1 MGERFYLC
9 RIGVN
14 EIVKNHR
21 NCGIFSGYFERTAGY
36 LHNALSIY
44 DRIKEGVFNLSMEEL
59 QEINAALYQDIQP
72 LPYQNSYAN
81 PEYAAEIMG
90 EYGPYFSYLTA
101 ELYGIPA
108 YIFENKLFQ
117 IIILLE
123 LFLEIYGMFRDETK
137 PKLKFLREALY
148 YHAFDYAEELVT
160 DRVTESLDPSRKFA
174 YNIIMESD
182 LSDLRYLYAYGEY
195 ISPNEIKL
203 AEYLNT
209 LPDEEIDDIA
219 RTFTEGFRRGFVSM
233 RIDLSKKK
241 TVNIRYLIGQERIVR
256 AAIKQFAEMGLS
268 PILNRY
274 AISRVNRRLTIR
286 QGFTGT
292 PVNRQFEYDHRMDDA
307 VFLDADFAE
316 RKLTVLRRAY
326 ESMEELGRVYA
337 GPAVIE
343 GFGETP
349 FQPIAKKEA
358 LKYSEKQQELSI
370 RMASKTADIL
380 NQFIPADDYS
390 FTIIA
395 YPIPE
400 IGTDFPAIF
409 QETAAV
415 NNLDNEKYIRIQ
427 QAIIDVLDRAEYV
440 MVKGGN
446 GNNTE
451 MKIMLCELK
460 DPEKETKF
468 ENCTADVNIPA
479 GEVFTSPH
487 LTGTEGLLHI
497 NSVYLN
503 GLHYKNLNLRFRD
516 GWITDYTC
524 DNYEDELE
532 NRAYIQD
539 NLLKG
544 RDTLPIGEFAIG
556 TNTTAYVMA
565 KKYDILSK
573 LPILIVEK
581 MGPHF
586 AIGDTCYS
594 HEEGKKLYNPD
605 GKEIVAK
612 DNECSILRD
621 SEPEKAYFN
630 CHTDITIPYDEIGEI
645 FAVDKTGRKTPIMK
659 NGRFVLKGT
668 EELNDEF

>member
-1 MGERFYLC
+1 MEERFYLC
-9 RIGVN
+9 RIGID

-21 NCGIFSGYFERTAGY
+21 NCGIFSEYFERTAGY
-36 LHNALSIY
+36 LQNALSIY

-59 QEINAALYQDIQP
+59 QEINTALYQDIQP

-81 PEYAAEIMG
+81 PEYATEIMG

-101 ELYGIPA
+101 ELYGMPA

-117 IIILLE
+117 IVILLE
-123 LFLEIYGMFRDETK
+123 LFLEIYGMFRDEAK

-174 YNIIMESD
+174 YNIIMESN
-182 LSDLRYLYAYGEY
+182 LRDLRYLYAYGEY
-195 ISPNEIKL
+195 ISPNERKL

-209 LPDEEIDDIA
+209 LPEEKIDDIA
-219 RTFTEGFRRGFVSM
+219 RTFTEGFQRGFASM
-233 RIDLSKKK
+233 RIDLGKKK

-274 AISRVNRRLTIR
+274 AVSRVNRRLTIR

-292 PVNRQFEYDHRMDDA
+292 PVNRQFDYDHRMDDA
-307 VFLDADFAE
+307 VFLDADFVE

-349 FQPIAKKEA
+349 FQPVAKKEA

-400 IGTDFPAIF
+400 IGKDFPAIF
-409 QETAAV
+409 QETAVV

-468 ENCTADVNIPA
+468 ENCTADVNIPV
-479 GEVFTSPH
+479 GEVFTSPR

-516 GWITDYTC
+516 GWIADYTC

-544 RDTLPIGEFAIG
+544 RDALPIGEFAIG
-556 TNTTAYVMA
+556 TNTAAYVMA

-594 HEEGKKLYNPD
+594 HEEGKRLFNPD
-605 GKEIVAK
+605 GKEIIAK

-645 FAVDKTGRKTPIMK
+645 IAVDETGRKTPVMK